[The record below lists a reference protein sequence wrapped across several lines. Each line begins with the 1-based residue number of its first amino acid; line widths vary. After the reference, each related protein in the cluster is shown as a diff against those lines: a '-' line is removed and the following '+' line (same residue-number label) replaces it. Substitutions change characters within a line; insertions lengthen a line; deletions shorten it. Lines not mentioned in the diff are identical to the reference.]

1 MKKLLTGLSRALAVA
16 VPVALGALSIAYSDQ
31 LAQPP
36 SGKERQR
43 QPTPVRVI
51 TLEPVMLTPRTV
63 GFGQVEPAREWRA
76 VARVEGE
83 VVETSDLLASGE
95 IVPEGT
101 VLLRIEEADIKL
113 TLAQIDAQ
121 MRALDVK
128 NETLAVSLD
137 LVQKDL
143 ELSRNEVTRQQDL
156 AERGVASAAA
166 LDQARRQELT
176 ARSKVAEIQ
185 NQLALNDAEREVL
198 SAQRASAARSLDF
211 TTIIAPYDIRINT
224 VSAEQG
230 QVITRGQALLTAE
243 GTEAVEV
250 AAQFPLGHMGPVVRA
265 LGPGGTVM
273 DLKARVTLPAPD
285 HTATWD
291 AQVMR
296 VSEAIDSRTQST
308 GIVVRIDD
316 PMGQAAAGQRP
327 PLRRNTFVS
336 VELSAPPREVLA
348 APLDAVRD
356 GKALVVS
363 ADGKLEPRKVK
374 TAYSVGS
381 IAVIANGIEAGE
393 QLVVTDP
400 AVAVPGMAIK
410 PMEDKAL
417 KAEIAQLARGA
428 EQAK

>member
-1 MKKLLTGLSRALAVA
+1 MTIWLAGLSRVLAVA
-16 VPVALGALSIAYSDQ
+16 VPLALGALSIAYSDQ

-36 SGKERQR
+36 AGKERQR
-43 QPTPVRVI
+43 PPTPVRVI

-63 GFGQVEPAREWRA
+63 GYGQIQPAREWRA

-83 VVETSDLLASGE
+83 VVETSDLLAGGE
-95 IVPEGT
+95 IAPGGT
-101 VLLRIEEADIKL
+101 VLLRIDDADIKL

-121 MRALDVK
+121 MRALEVK

-137 LVQKDL
+137 LVEKDL
-143 ELSRNEVTRQQDL
+143 ELSRNDVTRQEDL

-166 LDQARRQELT
+166 LDQARRQELA
-176 ARSKVAEIQ
+176 ARGKVAEIN
-185 NQLALNDAEREVL
+185 NQLALNAAERDVL
-198 SAQRASAARSLDF
+198 VAQRASAARSLDF
-211 TTIIAPYDIRINT
+211 TTITAPYDLRIT
-224 VSAEQG
+224 SVAAEQG
-230 QVITRGQALLTAE
+230 QVVNRGQALLTAE
-243 GTEAVEV
+243 GIDAVEV
-250 AAQFPLGHMGPVVRA
+250 AAQFPLGRMGPVVRA

-273 DLKARVTLPAPD
+273 DLKAKVRLPAPG
-285 HTATWD
+285 HVASWD

-296 VSEAIDSRTQST
+296 VAEAIDARTQST

-316 PMGQAAAGQRP
+316 PLGQAAAGQRP

-336 VELSAPPREVLA
+336 VELSAPPRDVLA

-356 GKALVVS
+356 GRALVVN
-363 ADGKLEPRKVK
+363 AEGKLEPRAVE

-381 IAVIANGIEAGE
+381 IAVITGGVGAGE

-400 AVAVPGMAIK
+400 AVAVPGMAVK

-417 KAEIAQLARGA
+417 KAEIARLALGA
-428 EQAK
+428 EPAK